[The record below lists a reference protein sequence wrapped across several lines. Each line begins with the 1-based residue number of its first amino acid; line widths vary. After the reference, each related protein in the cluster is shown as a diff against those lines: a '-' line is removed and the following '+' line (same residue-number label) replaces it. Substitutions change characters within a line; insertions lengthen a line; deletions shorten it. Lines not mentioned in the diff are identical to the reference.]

1 MRNKMKQIFTA
12 MLIAMI
18 MMVGMKVPTHAASFD
33 ASATTG
39 TLTINREG
47 ATYTAYKVLNYTA
60 GSGIYEYSATP
71 AFAGFFENANYGSYT
86 IQSMKDLTSE
96 SDRIAFA
103 ASLEAYAKATNATGT
118 SFEGGSTAQELP
130 VGYYVVVQTGS
141 ASTNAYVQN
150 KPISVAIP
158 STTNNTDY
166 TYDVVVTPKDAKPT
180 IDKKIVKTEDV
191 TSSNENIGD
200 DVTYKLTAS
209 VLKYAPNVI
218 EDSIVYYLTDTLS
231 KGLTFKAST
240 VEVFGV
246 KAGQDDTKLT
256 TGYTMTTDPSPIVEG
271 TTTMMTFNFDYS
283 AIKNYDSVKVLYKAT
298 LNTFANIGGTENA
311 NDVSLTYTN
320 NPNSGETHETEKVK
334 VKTYTYGVAIKKV
347 DAENTDI
354 LLPGAKFKVYTD
366 AACTKQ
372 VHSEQETGADG
383 YAYFKGLKV
392 GTYYVKESNAPQG
405 YVLSNVVTKIEITA
419 TADGSAT
426 YKVNDALSTA
436 IVDLSDA
443 SADQSVVLTEVT
455 ITNAKGF
462 SLPATGG
469 MGTWV
474 FTIGGLVIMAGAA
487 LGFLAYKKKAK

>member
-1 MRNKMKQIFTA
+1 MRNKMKQVFTA

-18 MMVGMKVPTHAASFD
+18 MMVGMQVPTHAASFD

-47 ATYTAYKVLNYTA
+47 ATYTAYKVLDYTA
-60 GSGIYEYSATP
+60 GSGIYEYSATT
-71 AFAGFFENANYGSYT
+71 AFEGFFGNTNYGSYT

-96 SDRIAFA
+96 SKRIAFA

-130 VGYYVVVQTGS
+130 IGYYVVVQTGS

-166 TYDVVVTPKDAKPT
+166 TYNVVVTPKDAKPT
-180 IDKKIVKTEDV
+180 VDKKIVNPEDV

-209 VLKYAPNVI
+209 VLSYAPNVI
-218 EDSIVYYLTDTLS
+218 EESIAYYLTDTLS

-246 KAGQDDTKLT
+246 KAGQDDTELT
-256 TGYTMTTDPSPIVEG
+256 TGYTMTTDPNPIVEG
-271 TTTMMTFNFDYS
+271 TTTTITFNFDYS
-283 AIKNYDSVKVLYKAT
+283 VIKSYDSVKVLYKAT
-298 LNTFANIGGTENA
+298 LNKFANIGGKENE

-320 NPNSGETHETEKVK
+320 NPNSGEKHETEKII

-347 DAENTDI
+347 DAENTNT

-366 AACTKQ
+366 EDCTKQ
-372 VHSEQETGADG
+372 VGSEQETGADG
-383 YAYFKGLKV
+383 YAYFKGLKA
-392 GTYYVKESNAPQG
+392 GTYYVKESMAPQG
-405 YVLSNVVTKIEITA
+405 YVLSDVKTKIEIIA
-419 TADGSAT
+419 ADDGSAT
-426 YKVNDALSTA
+426 YKVNNAPSNA
-436 IVDLSDA
+436 VDFSDA
-443 SADQSVVLTEVT
+443 STDQKVVLTEVT

-469 MGTWV
+469 MGTWI

-487 LGFLAYKKKAK
+487 LGFVVYKKKAK